1 MRPLL
6 STCVAFLATCVA
18 AMPCSAPARADES
31 GGLPSLAEIRAAV
44 EAREAHCR
52 PLALRFS
59 TRSTTADRPTPGRD
73 VHDATLVASLDG
85 AIPTVLRFTG
95 QDPPGSPEDL
105 YDPPNGPHRVHIEIV
120 FDRRLT
126 ILKRPASSPDVP
138 WRGAQSAGRQLFTVS
153 PIAAGLSMFAV
164 VGQPLSAYL
173 AESRA
178 NVVGLEEIEPFGP
191 CVVVDLDWGPLDVE
205 EVPAPGS
212 EHARPG
218 RLWISMDHGAYPVRG
233 RLHTWSTSDLFEPEP
248 TLDVSG
254 RAYRLMQAWD
264 VVALSSGHG
273 PVVPL
278 AARMYTPY
286 ARGAS
291 SIEFTVAPDSIA
303 TGEAALRIAEE
314 LLHDATSAEVR
325 YIKAGRAFSW
335 SPPPLPAPESL
346 PAPPAAAPAPEPTEP
361 RSQLVVSRIP
371 RIPVG
376 FLIAAVVLAV
386 LLVLAAARPL
396 RR

>member
-6 STCVAFLATCVA
+6 STWVALLVASVA
-18 AMPCSAPARADES
+18 AMPWSASAHAEEPDQA
-31 GGLPSLAEIRAAV
+31 PSLAEIRAAV

-59 TRSTTADRPTPGRD
+59 TRATTAGRPTPGRD

-105 YDPPNGPHRVHIEIV
+105 YDPPKGPHRVHLEIV

-126 ILKRPASSPDVP
+126 ILKRPVSSPDVP
-138 WRGAQSAGRQLFTVS
+138 WRGAQSTGRQLFTFS
-153 PIAAGLSMFAV
+153 PIAAGLCMFAV

-173 AESRA
+173 TESRA
-178 NVVGLEEIEPFGP
+178 HVVGLEDVEPFGP

-218 RLWISMDHGAYPVRG
+218 RLWISMEHGAYPVRG
-233 RLHTWSTSDLFEPEP
+233 RLHTWSTSDLFDSEP

-264 VVALSSGHG
+264 VMGLSSGQE

-278 AARMYTPY
+278 AARMDTPY

-325 YIKAGRAFSW
+325 DIKAGRAFSW
-335 SPPPLPAPESL
+335 SPPPLPPPESL
-346 PAPPAAAPAPEPTEP
+346 PTPPAAAPAPEPAEP
-361 RSQLVVSRIP
+361 RSQLVVTRIP
-371 RIPVG
+371 TIHVG

-386 LLVLAAARPL
+386 LLVLGAARPL